1 MNDLDWEAEFKAVTE
16 ITKCTD
22 RDLEINV
29 NEQTV
34 RRRKDVEKAF
44 YAVKTVAEDYPDI
57 PKREFRKKV
66 YKEIIPGIWPIII
79 AAVIS
84 VLVKYVIEYLI
95 DKLYPPDDENKHV
108 PVPLPYK

>member
-1 MNDLDWEAEFKAVTE
+1 MNDLDWEAEFKAVTK
-16 ITKCTD
+16 IAKCTD
-22 RDLEINV
+22 RDLKV
-29 NEQTV
+29 NTDKKTA

-66 YKEIIPGIWPIII
+66 YREIIPGIWPIIMT
-79 AAVIS
+79 AFIS
-84 VLVKYVIEYLI
+84 VLIRYVIEYLI
-95 DKLYPPDDENKHV
+95 DKLYSPADENKHV